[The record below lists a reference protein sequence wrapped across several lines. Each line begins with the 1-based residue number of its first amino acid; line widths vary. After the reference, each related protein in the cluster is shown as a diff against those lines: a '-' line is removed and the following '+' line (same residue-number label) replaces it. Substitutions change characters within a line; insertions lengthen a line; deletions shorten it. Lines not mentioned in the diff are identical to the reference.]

1 MARFNVVITHDSK
14 MRAFKKQW
22 FGIDET
28 TDVISFATGTQNMP
42 VSLGASPPRQAGGE
56 TGQGGQIEEDLV
68 GEIVVNE
75 DEVRRNAKAFG
86 VSFEQEMARVVAH
99 GVLHVYGYEDDTKEG
114 KAAMKAI
121 EDVVVSNGK
130 WKLEVG

>member
-1 MARFNVVITHDSK
+1 MSQFNVLITHDQN
-14 MRAFKKQW
+14 MRLLKKQW
-22 FGIDET
+22 FGVDEI
-28 TDVISFATGTQNMP
+28 TDVISFA
-42 VSLGASPPRQAGGE
+42 SGAMMNKQIDKSTNRQ
-56 TGQGGQIEEDLV
+56 TDDVV

-75 DEVRRNAKAFG
+75 DEVRRNAEAFG

-99 GVLHVYGYEDDTKEG
+99 GVLHVYGYQDDTKEG

>member
-28 TDVISFATGTQNMP
+28 TDVISFAAGTQNMP
-42 VSLGASPPRQAGGE
+42 VSLGA
-56 TGQGGQIEEDLV
+56 GQGGQIEEDLV